1 MSIWLDLINPFRD
14 MKTTQKMKL
23 VLLLWFLLGSGVSF
37 NGALANPISREQA
50 LQNARDF
57 FAAKG
62 KVLPERSFRH
72 APVKSGVLTVEP
84 NYFVFN
90 VGDDQG
96 FVIAA
101 GDDCVPAILGYADRG
116 TFIGDSLPAN
126 VKSWL
131 DGYSDAIG
139 RLQASGERAPRRA
152 PTHAAIPVMLT
163 CQWNQGSPY
172 NMYCPQFFDTG
183 ETCVTGCVATA
194 MAQIMYYHRVRS
206 VRSVQANI
214 PSYTCTTNWQNY
226 GKMTVQGI
234 PKNSPIDW
242 NDMTDTYSSRS
253 SDAAKRAV
261 AKLMLY
267 CGVSVE
273 MDYGRSST
281 GGSGAVSQYVVSALK
296 KYFGYDAGA
305 SYVYRSK
312 YSDDAWD
319 ELIYNELANGR
330 PVHYSGRG
338 TSGGHAFVCDGY
350 DGDGYYHFNWG
361 WGGYC
366 DGNFLLSDLTPP
378 GFGIG
383 SNGGGFN
390 DGQGAAIGVK
400 PDGNLSPDD
409 SPMYFNDAAVKAICV
424 GQWDTN
430 RDGELSYQEA
440 KTVIAIGSEF
450 KGNVAITSFE
460 ELRYFKNLQSIGA
473 EAFAGC
479 SQLTSIVIP
488 EQVAEVGTSLFA
500 GCAALEKVEVVSENT
515 AFDSRNGCN
524 AIVSKADNC
533 LVAGCKTTVIPADV
547 VALGEGAFMQQP
559 LTAVM
564 IPSSVST
571 YGKKVFYG
579 CDDIESVMVG
589 AKTPAVLTADVFT
602 CTSRA
607 TLIVPTGTLT
617 AYEKANVWK
626 NFLKRIE
633 MSSSTLPIRF
643 ADSKVKELCVANWDQ
658 DGDGELSY
666 AEAAAVTD
674 LGTVFKNNTNIL
686 SFDELQ
692 YFTGLTT
699 IGDQAFY
706 YCYRLTSVVLPE
718 TVTAIGVS
726 VFQYCFY
733 LTSIR
738 LPENLESIG
747 QQAFWQCERLPS
759 IRIPAKVNSIDHYVF
774 GYCRELTDVSV
785 DPANETFDSRED
797 CNAIIETATNTLYQA
812 FVSTQIPKSVTSIGR
827 LSYCYYNGITSIQI
841 PSNVARIEN
850 AAFYNCKDLAT
861 VELPAGVTYIGS
873 QAFYPCESLTEVKV
887 AMTVPVSIRE
897 NTFPSRTNAT
907 LYVPAGCKAVYESAQ
922 YWKDFKLIEE
932 MGDVNG
938 DYQLNVADITLL
950 VNIINGAD
958 VPEDVRRAADVDGD
972 GEVTKTD
979 VELLLDEMLGIE
991 DENK

>member
-1 MSIWLDLINPFRD
+1 

-23 VLLLWFLLGSGVSF
+23 VLLLWFLLCSGVSY
-37 NGALANPISREQA
+37 NCALANPISREQA

-57 FAAKG
+57 FASKG

-72 APVKSGVLTVEP
+72 APVKNGVLTVEA

-116 TFIGDSLPAN
+116 TFVGDSLPAN
-126 VKSWL
+126 VKAWL

-139 RLQASGERAPRRA
+139 RLQASGQQAPRRA
-152 PTHAAIPVMLT
+152 PTHAAIPVLLT
-163 CQWNQGSPY
+163 CQWDQDYPY

-206 VRSVQANI
+206 VRNVQANI
-214 PSYTCTTNWQNY
+214 PSYTCTTSWQNY

-242 NDMTDTYSSRS
+242 NDMTDTYNSRS
-253 SDAAKRAV
+253 TDAAKRAV
-261 AKLMLY
+261 ANLMKY

-281 GGSGAVSQYVVSALK
+281 GGSGAVSQHVVTALK

-305 SYVYRSK
+305 SYVYRSN

-390 DGQGAAIGVK
+390 DKQGAIIGAK

-409 SPMYFNDAAVKAICV
+409 SPMYISDAAVKAVCV
-424 GQWDTN
+424 SQWDTN

-440 KTVIAIGSEF
+440 KAVTAIGSEF
-450 KGNVAITSFE
+450 KGSTAITSFE
-460 ELRYFKNLQSIGA
+460 ELRYFKNLKSIGA

-479 SQLTSIVIP
+479 SQLKSIVIP
-488 EQVAEVGTSLFA
+488 EQVGEVGASVFA

-524 AIVSKADNC
+524 AIVRKADDC

-547 VALGEGAFMQQP
+547 VALGEGAFMQLP
-559 LTAVM
+559 LTMVS
-564 IPSSVST
+564 IPKSVAS

-579 CDDIESVMVG
+579 CDDIETVMVG

-602 CTSRA
+602 CTSQA
-607 TLIVPTGTLT
+607 TLIVPTGTLA

-633 MSSSTLPIRF
+633 ISSSTLPIHF
-643 ADSKVKELCVANWDQ
+643 ADSQVKELCVANWDQ
-658 DGDGELSY
+658 DSDKELSY
-666 AEAAAVTD
+666 AEAAVVTD
-674 LGTVFKNNTNIL
+674 LGEVFKNNTNIQ

-699 IGDQAFY
+699 IVDQAFY
-706 YCYRLTSVVLPE
+706 DCSRLTSVVLPE
-718 TVTAIGVS
+718 TVTAIGTS
-726 VFQYCFY
+726 AFCYCFN

-738 LPENLESIG
+738 LSENLESIAS
-747 QQAFWQCERLPS
+747 QTFWQCEGLTS
-759 IRIPAKVNSIDHYVF
+759 IRIPAKVSSIDLYAF
-774 GYCRELTDVSV
+774 CYCRQLTDVSV
-785 DPANETFDSRED
+785 DPANTTFDSRED
-797 CNAIIETATNTLYQA
+797 CNAIIETATNTLYRGFA
-812 FVSTQIPKSVTSIGR
+812 GTLIPSTVTSLGF
-827 LSYCYYNGITSIQI
+827 LSFALNFGLTEIQI
-841 PSNVARIEN
+841 PSNVKRIED
-850 AAFYNCKDLAT
+850 AAFLNCLDLAK
-861 VELPAGVTYIGS
+861 VELPADLDYIGW
-873 QAFYPCESLTEVKV
+873 QAFDPCKSLTEVKV
-887 AMTVPVSIRE
+887 AMKEPVEIRE
-897 NTFPSRTNAT
+897 NTFPSRANAT
-907 LYVPAGCKAVYESAQ
+907 LYVPAGCKTTFESAQ
-922 YWKDFKLIEE
+922 YWKDFKQIVE

-958 VPEDVRRAADVDGD
+958 VQQDVRRAADVNGD
-972 GEVTKTD
+972 GEVTTAD
-979 VELLLDEMLGIE
+979 VELLLDDMLGIE
-991 DENK
+991 DENKQNH

>member
-1 MSIWLDLINPFRD
+1 
-14 MKTTQKMKL
+14 MKL
-23 VLLLWFLLGSGVSF
+23 VLLLWFLLCSGVSH
-37 NGALANPISREQA
+37 NCALANPISREQA

-62 KVLPERSFRH
+62 KTLPERSFRH
-72 APVKSGVLTVEP
+72 APVKNGVLTVEA

-116 TFIGDSLPAN
+116 TFAGDSLPAN
-126 VKSWL
+126 VKWWL

-139 RLQASGERAPRRA
+139 RLQASGQQAPRRA
-152 PTHAAIPVMLT
+152 PTHAAIPALLT

-206 VRSVQANI
+206 VRSVQADI
-214 PSYTCTTNWQNY
+214 PGYTCATDWENY

-242 NDMTDTYSSRS
+242 NDMTDTYNSRS
-253 SDAAKRAV
+253 TDAAKRAV
-261 AKLMLY
+261 ANLMKY

-281 GGSGAVSQYVVSALK
+281 GGSGAVSQYVVTALK

-305 SYVYRSK
+305 SYVYRSN

-350 DGDGYYHFNWG
+350 DGDGYHHFNWG

-390 DGQGAAIGVK
+390 DKQGAIIGAK

-409 SPMYFNDAAVKAICV
+409 SPMYFSDAAVKTICV
-424 GQWDTN
+424 DRWDTN
-430 RDGELSYQEA
+430 GDSELSYQEA
-440 KTVIAIGSEF
+440 KAVTAIGSEF
-450 KGNVAITSFE
+450 KGSTAITSFE
-460 ELRYFKNLQSIGA
+460 ELRYFKNLKSIGT

-479 SQLTSIVIP
+479 TQLTSIVIP
-488 EQVAEVGTSLFA
+488 EQVGEIGASLFA

-515 AFDSRNGCN
+515 TFDSRNGCN
-524 AIVSKADNC
+524 AIVRKADNC
-533 LVAGCKTTVIPADV
+533 LMAGCKTTVIPVDV
-547 VALGEGAFMQQP
+547 AALGEGAFMQLP
-559 LTAVM
+559 LTAVS
-564 IPSSVST
+564 IPKSVAS

-579 CDDIESVMVG
+579 CDDIETVMVG
-589 AKTPAVLTADVFT
+589 AKTPAALTSDVFT

-607 TLIVPTGTLT
+607 TLIVPTGSLA

-633 MSSSTLPIRF
+633 ISSSTLPIHF
-643 ADSKVKELCVANWDQ
+643 ADSQVKDLCVANWDQ
-658 DGDGELSY
+658 DGDKELSY

-674 LGTVFKNNTNIL
+674 LGEVFKNNTNIQ

-706 YCYRLTSVVLPE
+706 SCYRLTSVVLPE
-718 TVTAIGVS
+718 TVTAIGAS
-726 VFQYCFY
+726 AFQYCIY
-733 LTSIR
+733 LSSIR
-738 LPENLESIG
+738 LSENLESIASD
-747 QQAFWQCERLPS
+747 AFWNCVRLTS
-759 IRIPAKVNSIDHYVF
+759 IRIPAKVSSIGDTVF
-774 GYCRELTDVSV
+774 GYCTQLTDVSV
-785 DPANETFDSRED
+785 DPANTVFDSREG
-797 CNAIIETATNTLYQA
+797 CNAIVETSTNTLYQA
-812 FVSTQIPKSVTSIGR
+812 FVSTLIPSTVTTIGR
-827 LSYCYYNGITSIQI
+827 FAYSYVAGLTELRI
-841 PSNVARIEN
+841 PSNVTAL
-850 AAFYNCKDLAT
+850 AGVSVFSCGDLRSVA
-861 VELPAGVTYIGS
+861 LPAELTTIGHQS
-873 QAFYPCESLTEVKV
+873 FDYCDSLKTVKV
-887 AMTVPVSIRE
+887 GMTVPPAITQR
-897 NTFPSRTNAT
+897 TFNSRTYAT
-907 LYVPAGCKAVYESAQ
+907 LYVPMGCREAYLAAD
-922 YWKDFKLIEE
+922 YWKEFKQIVEFCD
-932 MGDVNG
+932 GDVNG
-938 DYQLNVADITLL
+938 DAQLDVSDITLL
-950 VNIINGAD
+950 VNIVKGYDAPLEI
-958 VPEDVRRAADVDGD
+958 RLAADIDGD
-972 GEVTKTD
+972 GEVTTAD
-979 VELLLDEMLGIE
+979 VELLVKRLLGRA
-991 DENK
+991 K

>member
-1 MSIWLDLINPFRD
+1 
-14 MKTTQKMKL
+14 MKL
-23 VLLLWFLLGSGVSF
+23 VLLLWFLLCSGVSH
-37 NGALANPISREQA
+37 NCALANPISREQA

-62 KVLPERSFRH
+62 KMLPERSFRH
-72 APVKSGVLTVEP
+72 APVKNGVLTVEA

-116 TFIGDSLPAN
+116 TFVGDSLPAN
-126 VKSWL
+126 VKWWL

-139 RLQASGERAPRRA
+139 RLQASGQQAPRRA
-152 PTHAAIPVMLT
+152 PTHAAIPALLT

-206 VRSVQANI
+206 VRSVQADI
-214 PSYTCTTNWQNY
+214 PGYTCSTNWENY

-242 NDMTDTYSSRS
+242 NDMTDTYNSRS
-253 SDAAKRAV
+253 TDAAKRAV
-261 AKLMLY
+261 ANLMKY

-281 GGSGAVSQYVVSALK
+281 GGSGAVSQHVVTALK
-296 KYFGYDAGA
+296 KYFGYDAGTH
-305 SYVYRSK
+305 YVWRSS

-330 PVHYSGRG
+330 PVHYSGQG
-338 TSGGHAFVCDGY
+338 SEGGHAFVCDGY
-350 DGDGYYHFNWG
+350 DGDGYYHINWG

-390 DGQGAAIGVK
+390 DKQGAIIGAK

-409 SPMYFNDAAVKAICV
+409 SPMFFSDAAVKAICV
-424 GQWDTN
+424 GKWDTN
-430 RDGELSYQEA
+430 GDGELSYQEA
-440 KTVIAIGSEF
+440 KAVTAIGSEF
-450 KGNVAITSFE
+450 KGSTAITSFE
-460 ELRYFKNLQSIGA
+460 ELRYFKNLKSIGT

-488 EQVAEVGTSLFA
+488 EQVDEVGASVFA
-500 GCAALEKVEVVSENT
+500 GCAALEKVEVVSENQ

-524 AIVSKADNC
+524 AIVRKANNC
-533 LVAGCKTTVIPADV
+533 LVAGCKMTVIPADV
-547 VALGEGAFMQQP
+547 AALGEGAFMELP
-559 LTAVM
+559 LTAVS
-564 IPSSVST
+564 IPKSVAS
-571 YGKKVFYG
+571 YDKKVFYG
-579 CDDIESVMVG
+579 CNDIETVMVG

-607 TLIVPTGTLT
+607 TLIVPTGTLA

-633 MSSSTLPIRF
+633 ISSSTLPIHF
-643 ADSKVKELCVANWDQ
+643 ADSQVKELCVANWDQ
-658 DGDGELSY
+658 DGDKELSY

-674 LGTVFKNNTNIL
+674 LGEVFKNNTNIQ

-692 YFTGLTT
+692 YFTGLTAL
-699 IGDQAFY
+699 GDSAFY
-706 YCYRLTSVVLPE
+706 YCSRLTSVVLPE
-718 TVTAIGVS
+718 TVTAIGAS
-726 VFQYCFY
+726 AFQYCFY
-733 LTSIR
+733 LSSIR
-738 LPENLESIG
+738 LSENLENIASD
-747 QQAFWQCERLPS
+747 AFWNCVRLTS
-759 IRIPAKVNSIDHYVF
+759 IRIPAKVSSIGDTVF
-774 GYCRELTDVSV
+774 GYCTQLADVSV
-785 DPANETFDSRED
+785 DPANTVFDSREG
-797 CNAIIETATNTLYQA
+797 CNAIVETSTNTLYQA
-812 FVSTQIPKSVTSIGR
+812 FVSTRIPSTVTTIGR
-827 LSYCYYNGITSIQI
+827 FAYSYVAGLTELRI
-841 PSNVARIEN
+841 PSNVTAL
-850 AAFYNCKDLAT
+850 AGVSVFSCGDLRS
-861 VELPAGVTYIGS
+861 VVLPAELTTIGHQS
-873 QAFYPCESLTEVKV
+873 FDYCDSLKTVKV
-887 AMTVPVSIRE
+887 GMTVPPAITQR
-897 NTFPSRTNAT
+897 TFNSRTYAT
-907 LYVPAGCKAVYESAQ
+907 LYVPTGCKEAYLAAD
-922 YWKDFKLIEE
+922 YWKEFNQIVEFCD
-932 MGDVNG
+932 GDVNG
-938 DYQLNVADITLL
+938 DAQLDVADITLL
-950 VNIINGAD
+950 VNIITGYDA
-958 VPEDVRRAADVDGD
+958 PHEIRLAADIDGD
-972 GEVTKTD
+972 GEVTTAD
-979 VELLLDEMLGIE
+979 VELLVKRLLGRV
-991 DENK
+991 K

>member
-1 MSIWLDLINPFRD
+1 
-14 MKTTQKMKL
+14 MKL
-23 VLLLWFLLGSGVSF
+23 VLLLWFLLCSGVSH
-37 NGALANPISREQA
+37 NCALANPISREQA

-62 KVLPERSFRH
+62 KMLPERSFRH
-72 APVKSGVLTVEP
+72 APVKNGVLTVEA

-116 TFIGDSLPAN
+116 TFVGDSLPAN
-126 VKSWL
+126 VKAWL

-139 RLQASGERAPRRA
+139 RLQTSGQQAPRRA

-172 NMYCPQFFDTG
+172 NMYCPKFFDTG

-242 NDMTDTYSSRS
+242 NDMTDTYNSRS
-253 SDAAKRAV
+253 TDAAKRAV
-261 AKLMLY
+261 ANLMKY

-281 GGSGAVSQYVVSALK
+281 GGSGAVSQHVVTALK

-305 SYVYRSK
+305 SYVYRSN

-390 DGQGAAIGVK
+390 DKQGAIIGAK

-409 SPMYFNDAAVKAICV
+409 SPMYFSDAAVKAVCV
-424 GQWDTN
+424 SKWDTN
-430 RDGELSYQEA
+430 GDGELSYQEA
-440 KTVIAIGSEF
+440 KAVTAIGTEF
-450 KGNVAITSFE
+450 KASTAITSFE
-460 ELRYFKNLQSIGA
+460 ELRYFKNMRIIGA

-479 SQLTSIVIP
+479 SQLKSIVIP
-488 EQVAEVGTSLFA
+488 EQVGEVGASVFA
-500 GCAALEKVEVVSENT
+500 GCAALEKVEVVNENT
-515 AFDSRNGCN
+515 TFDSRNGCN
-524 AIVSKADNC
+524 AIVRKADNC
-533 LVAGCKTTVIPADV
+533 LVAGCKTTVIPAGV

-559 LTAVM
+559 LTTVI
-564 IPSSVST
+564 IPSSVIT

-579 CDDIESVMVG
+579 CNDIESVMVG
-589 AKTPAVLTADVFT
+589 AKTPAALTSDVFT

-607 TLIVPTGTLT
+607 TLIVPTGSLA

-626 NFLKRIE
+626 TFLKRIE

-643 ADSKVKELCVANWDQ
+643 ADSQVKDLCVANWDQ
-658 DGDGELSY
+658 NGDGELSY
-666 AEAAAVTD
+666 AEAALVTD
-674 LGTVFKNNTNIL
+674 LGMVFRSKKSIL

-692 YFTGLTT
+692 YFTGLTA
-699 IGDQAFY
+699 IGDSAFY

-718 TVTAIGVS
+718 AVTSIKRHA
-726 VFQYCFY
+726 FRYCVY
-733 LTSIR
+733 MTSIR

-747 QQAFWQCERLPS
+747 QQAFWQCERLTS

-774 GYCRELTDVSV
+774 GYCKQLTDVSV
-785 DPANETFDSRED
+785 DPANETFDSRD
-797 CNAIIETATNTLYQA
+797 SCNGIIETATNTLYQA
-812 FVSTQIPKSVTSIGR
+812 FLSTQIPKSVTSIGR
-827 LSYCYYNGITSIQI
+827 LSYSYYNGITSMQI
-841 PSNVARIEN
+841 PSNVTRIEN
-850 AAFYNCKDLAT
+850 AAFYNCKELAK
-861 VELPAGVTYIGS
+861 VELPASVTYIGS
-873 QAFYPCESLTEVKV
+873 QAFYPCDSLVEVKV
-887 AMTVPVSIRE
+887 AMTAPVSIRE
-897 NTFPSRTNAT
+897 NTFPSRANAT
-907 LYVPAGCKAVYESAQ
+907 LYVPAGCKTAFESAQ
-922 YWKDFKLIEE
+922 YWKDFKQIVE

-958 VPEDVRRAADVDGD
+958 VQQDVRRAADINGD
-972 GEVTKTD
+972 GEVTTTD
-979 VELLLDEMLGIE
+979 VELLLDDMLGIE
-991 DENK
+991 NENKQNH